1 MRIAKI
7 ETKFVE
13 VALKKPFVTSVRTAY
28 HAQGVLVKIH
38 TDSPLCGFGE
48 AVPVPLVTGETKQSI
63 LAAINNF
70 IAPAIMKRSIEDFDE
85 ILLALHKSI
94 ERNFSAKAAVDMAL
108 FDLRSKDLAVPLRTF
123 LGGAQKRVET
133 DATISLGTGD
143 IMAANAIQVV
153 KDGFK
158 ILKVKLGSNVKADLE
173 RIIAVRKAVGNK
185 IVLRVDA
192 NQGWNEHDAILFII
206 KAEEAGINL
215 ELVEQPVAA
224 WNLEGMKRVK
234 AAVSTPIAA
243 DESVYSAFDAQRI
256 LSMGAADIINIK
268 LMKCGGLSKAMDI
281 CRIAEEYNAKCM
293 IGCMLETGLAIN
305 AAAQL
310 AASQKVIHKADLD
323 GIYLCSYSPYDGAT
337 MCDGALILNQ
347 NLGIGCN
354 ADNFFEVSKWN

>member
-13 VALKKPFVTSVRTAY
+13 IPLKKPFVTSVRTAY
-28 HAQGVLVKIH
+28 NAEGILVKIH
-38 TDSPLCGFGE
+38 TDTPLCGFGE
-48 AVPVPLVTGETKQSI
+48 AAPVPLVTGETKQSI

-70 IAPAIMKRSIEDFDE
+70 IAPAILKRSIDDFDE

-94 ERNFSAKAAVDMAL
+94 ERNFSAKAAVDMAM
-108 FDLRSKDLAVPLRTF
+108 FDLRAKDLAVPLRTF

-133 DATISLGTGD
+133 DATISLGNAES
-143 IMAANAIQVV
+143 MAANSIHAV

-158 ILKVKLGSNVKADLE
+158 ILKVKLGSNVKADIE
-173 RIIAVRKAVGNK
+173 RICAVRKAVGNK
-185 IVLRVDA
+185 ITLRVDA

-206 KAEEAGINL
+206 KAEEADINL

-243 DESVYSAFDAQRI
+243 DESVYSAYDARRI
-256 LSMGAADIINIK
+256 LQMGAADIINIK
-268 LMKCGGLSKAMDI
+268 LMKCGGISKAMDI
-281 CRIAEEYNAKCM
+281 CRVAEEHEAKCM

-310 AASQKVIHKADLD
+310 AASQKVIQRADLD
-323 GIYLCSYSPYDGAT
+323 GIYLCSHSPYGGAVL
-337 MCDGALILNQ
+337 CDGALQLNQ
-347 NLGIGCN
+347 SHGIG
-354 ADNFFEVSKWN
+354 ASAHNFFEV